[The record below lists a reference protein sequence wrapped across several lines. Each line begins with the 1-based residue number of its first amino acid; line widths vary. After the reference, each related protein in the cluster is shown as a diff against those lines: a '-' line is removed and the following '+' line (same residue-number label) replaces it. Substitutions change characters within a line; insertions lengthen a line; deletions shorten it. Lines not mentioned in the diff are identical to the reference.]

1 MTDSTSARLSDIG
14 NEIEKLEND
23 AKDFPFLQNAVKDD
37 FLAIKR
43 ALRQFSSPV
52 TVIATVGMLKA
63 GKSTLVNLFAGSKF
77 ASPIGFGFDTTLRPA
92 LIRMAKSGEE
102 PKITCYF
109 HGTLP
114 SHMTDE
120 STRLLVF
127 DYYRGIEDAVPSQ
140 VYKSTYKLDEKHL
153 QECLCMAPSDSG
165 VLNAEPIMVVVE
177 TPYTEAP
184 CLLADNCLLLDLPG
198 LDSGH
203 ADIVKE
209 EHFLNIISESDI
221 VLFVQSSVSPLN
233 EKARD
238 ILKSILGNRNS
249 ETAQIVHNEIKSK
262 PWQGKEVQD
271 DAQNRQAQK
280 AIKEICDCL
289 PNLSRYAVPRWNR
302 VNLGMAYDA
311 VFGDPEKLN
320 KEYVFDDGTPLSA
333 EELKHH
339 SQFFSFSDSLQES
352 MRKRGRHY
360 RFLHCQDELVQR
372 LRQLSEKTEKYLAQ
386 DLTDALREVESNSS
400 VWETLE
406 SDLKKMAQTQLNL
419 QAVNPA
425 RMELMQSGAQALQG
439 NLQQAEMEAE
449 LRVPQ
454 IQRTGRDEVKGSFID
469 KFLDNCSHECRGKT
483 ENFLRNQCLCS
494 QVSDG
499 NANAQTML
507 TLLNNALKDLAF
519 SLNAKQNGGSKT
531 ARFYG
536 QILQSVPDFELALG
550 TLLSL
555 AVAVPYTSPNIIIK
569 GGKSPFERHEPW
581 ISFLGMEFGDS
592 EKKYERNYFQSC
604 PTEIMQYY
612 ENEATKQIQASCKKC
627 IEQKFCAR
635 VKEVLRPYLEQVGEQ
650 KESEKERLKKL
661 NSEKGIAE
669 KIKEKLVSIG
679 NDVRALSQD

>member
-1 MTDSTSARLSDIG
+1 MTELTCERLSSIG
-14 NEIEKLEND
+14 KEIEKLEE
-23 AKDFPFLQNAVKDD
+23 ASKKFPSLQNTLKDD
-37 FLAIKR
+37 FLALKR

-92 LIRMAKSGEE
+92 LIRMAKPGEE

-114 SHMTDE
+114 SHMTE
-120 STRLLVF
+120 ETTRLLVF
-127 DYYRGIEDAVPSQ
+127 DYYRGIEDEVPSQ

-165 VLNAEPIMVVVE
+165 VLDAEPIMVVVE
-177 TPYTEAP
+177 TPYTAEP

-209 EHFLNIISESDI
+209 EHFLNIVSESDI

-311 VFGDPEKLN
+311 VFSDPEKLN
-320 KEYVFDDGTPLSA
+320 KEYVFDDGTPLSS

-339 SQFFSFSDSLQES
+339 SQFFSFSCSLQES
-352 MRKRGRHY
+352 MRERGRHY

-386 DLTDALREVESNSS
+386 DLAAALQEVKSDSS
-400 VWETLE
+400 VWETIE
-406 SDLKKMAQTQLNL
+406 SDLKKMEQTQLNL
-419 QAVNPA
+419 HTIAPA

-439 NLQQAEMEAE
+439 NLQQAEIEAE
-449 LRVPQ
+449 HCIPQ
-454 IQRTGRDEVKGSFID
+454 VQRTGRDEVKGSFID
-469 KFLDNCSHECRGKT
+469 KFLDICSHECRGKT
-483 ENFLRNQCLCS
+483 ETFLRNQCLCS

-499 NANAQTML
+499 NANSQTML
-507 TLLNNALKDLAF
+507 TLLNNALKDLAY

-536 QILQSVPDFELALG
+536 QILQSVPDFEFDLES
-550 TLLSL
+550 LLSL
-555 AVAVPYTSPNIIIK
+555 AVDVPYTSPDIIIK
-569 GGKSPFERHEPW
+569 GGKSPFERHEPRFS
-581 ISFLGMEFGDS
+581 ILGMEFGDR
-592 EKKYERNYFQSC
+592 EKKYERNYFQGC
-604 PTEIMQYY
+604 PTEIVQFY
-612 ENEATKQIQASCKKC
+612 EKEAAKQIQASCKKC
-627 IEQKFCAR
+627 IEQKFSDR
-635 VKEVLRPYLEQVGEQ
+635 VKDVLRPYQDQIDVYKKSAE
-650 KESEKERLKKL
+650 ERSVNL
-661 NSEKGIAE
+661 N
-669 KIKEKLVSIG
+669 KEKAAAENIKKDLAIIG
-679 NDVRALSQD
+679 NEVRALSLG

>member
-1 MTDSTSARLSDIG
+1 MTELTCERLSSIG
-14 NEIEKLEND
+14 KEIEKLED
-23 AKDFPFLQNAVKDD
+23 VAKEFPSLQNTLKDD
-37 FLAIKR
+37 FLALKR

-92 LIRMAKSGEE
+92 LIRMAKPGED

-114 SHMTDE
+114 SHMTE
-120 STRLLVF
+120 ETTRLLVF
-127 DYYRGIEDAVPSQ
+127 DYYRGIEDEVPSQ

-165 VLNAEPIMVVVE
+165 VLDAEPIMVVVE
-177 TPYTEAP
+177 TPYTEEP

-209 EHFLNIISESDI
+209 EHFLNIVSESDI

-311 VFGDPEKLN
+311 VFSDPEKLN
-320 KEYVFDDGTPLSA
+320 KEYVFDDGTPLSS

-339 SQFFSFSDSLQES
+339 SQFFSFSGSLQES
-352 MRKRGRHY
+352 MRERGRHY

-386 DLTDALREVESNSS
+386 DLADALREAEADFS
-400 VWETLE
+400 VWKTLE
-406 SDLKKMAQTQLNL
+406 SDLEKMAQTQLNL
-419 QAVNPA
+419 HAVNQA
-425 RMELMQSGAQALQG
+425 CMELMPRGLQALRE
-439 NLQQAEMEAE
+439 NLQQAEREAE
-449 LRVPQ
+449 NRFPEVK
-454 IQRTGRDEVKGSFID
+454 RTGRGEVKGSLID
-469 KFLDNCSHECRGKT
+469 KFLDHCSHECRGKT
-483 ENFLRNQCLCS
+483 EDFLRKQCLCS
-494 QVSDG
+494 HVSDG
-499 NANAQTML
+499 NENSQTML
-507 TLLNNALKDLAF
+507 TLLNNALKDF
-519 SLNAKQNGGSKT
+519 GHSLNSKQNGGSKI
-531 ARFYG
+531 ARSYG
-536 QILQSVPDFELALG
+536 QILQSVPEFSLASE

-555 AVAVPYTSPNIIIK
+555 PGDVSYISPEHIIQDS
-569 GGKSPFERHEPW
+569 KSPFERHEPW
-581 ISFLGMEFGDS
+581 FSVFGFKIGDS
-592 EKKYERNYFQSC
+592 EKEYGRNYFQNC
-604 PTEIMQYY
+604 PMEIMQYY
-612 ENEATKQIQASCKKC
+612 EKEAAKQIQASSKKC
-627 IEQKFCAR
+627 IEQKFR
-635 VKEVLRPYLEQVGEQ
+635 DSVKDGLRPYQDQVVKHKNSAEEQCTN
-650 KESEKERLKKL
+650 L
-661 NSEKGIAE
+661 N
-669 KIKEKLVSIG
+669 KEKLTVENIKRDLAIIG
-679 NDVRALSQD
+679 NDVRSLSLD